1 MKPIAII
8 GLCAFV
14 AACAGTASE
23 APSGPSAPAVLHDA
37 NGQERARATVTQ
49 VGGDLHVRVTSVDMA
64 PGTYGAHIH
73 AVGRC
78 EAPGFTTAG
87 PHWNPTRRQHG
98 KDNPQGMHMGD
109 LPNLVVGADGKG
121 DVDYTVAGATLRDG
135 DQALLAAN
143 GASVIIHAG
152 PDDYKTDPSG
162 NSGAR
167 MACGVLG

>member
-1 MKPIAII
+1 MKPIALI

-14 AACAGTASE
+14 AGCAGTAGE
-23 APSGPSAPAVLHDA
+23 GPSGPAANAVLHDA
-37 NGQERARATVTQ
+37 NGSEKARATITQ
-49 VGGDLHVRVTSVDMA
+49 VGGDLHVRVIAVDLP

-78 EAPGFTTAG
+78 EAPGFTSAG
-87 PHWNPTRRQHG
+87 PHWNPTKRQHG

-121 DVDYTVAGATLRDG
+121 SVDYTVTGATLHDG
-135 DQALLAAN
+135 DTALLDADGAA
-143 GASVIIHAG
+143 VVVHAG
-152 PDDYKTDPSG
+152 PDDYMTDPSG

-167 MACGVLG
+167 MACGIVG